1 MNTYQITVLA
11 KLTIEVTAPD
21 DDSAI
26 KQLDA
31 TDLSEFKLIDMD
43 VIEFENEGETD
54 NVHPIF
60 AEVLNQWRPW

>member
-60 AEVLNQWRPW
+60 AEVLNQWRP